1 MGGKSG
7 GSSTTMMA
15 YDPVASAKMAEIAER
30 QQGMAEEA
38 WKTYKDY
45 FQEYEI
51 ASAQANKELLPY
63 MTENSKLLFE
73 QQAAEIN
80 QSAPVS
86 EKFYKEALEGV
97 DPAQRSMKAGADVA
111 QGFDEATSTMNR
123 NMARMGVS
131 PESGNFGRTQRSMAT
146 ERAKAIGQAKT
157 GARESAE
164 AESFNRLA
172 SGMTSRGNVM
182 GTGGNLVPTVD
193 MAGRAMTGMSGAA
206 SSQGALASRVM
217 SQTTNTTQP
226 NDLLQGL
233 LSGGFQL
240 GAAKILAS

>member
-7 GSSTTMMA
+7 GSSTTLMA

-45 FQEYEI
+45 FQDYEI
-51 ASAQANKELLPY
+51 ASVEANKELLPY
-63 MTENSKLLFE
+63 ATENSRLLYQ

-97 DPAQRSMKAGADVA
+97 DPAQRSMQAGADVA

-172 SGMTSRGNVM
+172 SGMSARGNVM
-182 GTGGNLVPTVD
+182 GYSGSTVPTVD

-206 SSQGALASRVM
+206 SSQGVLASREM
-217 SQTTNTTQP
+217 SRTTNRTQA
-226 NDLLQGL
+226 NDILQGL